1 MISGTR
7 ARYCFYTVMN
17 LLTLHVTDLEVAHKF
32 DVRLEISEI
41 NKNQITDWKI
51 KVKYSGAMEPAA
63 AKSILYRLL
72 DYGLQ
77 IGSFTTDR
85 CEGLIILHS

>member
-41 NKNQITDWKI
+41 NKN
-51 KVKYSGAMEPAA
+51 
-63 AKSILYRLL
+63 
-72 DYGLQ
+72 
-77 IGSFTTDR
+77 
-85 CEGLIILHS
+85 